1 MLINKGFSKGD
12 IVSLKLLNGD
22 EIVARFEDESTDVIT
37 IERPLAI
44 NIGPQGLGM
53 MPWMFLGNDGIVKL
67 KKDHVFA
74 MVPTKK
80 EAAKQYS
87 EGTTGI
93 ALP

>member
-1 MLINKGFSKGD
+1 MLISKGFTEGD
-12 IVSLKLLNGD
+12 VVSLKLLNGD
-22 EIVARFEDESTDVIT
+22 EIIARFENETVDTIT

-67 KKDHVFA
+67 RRDHVFA
-74 MVPTKK
+74 IVLTKK

-87 EGTTGI
+87 ESTTGI
-93 ALP
+93 ALL